1 MKGLFVAW
9 GCSSFCFSAP
19 GWLVAHADHVCS
31 CAMLCFG
38 FLQLWTMKKFARPLL
53 QPQTRRSSKCEVMWP
68 NLVKPSEPLRP
79 PWRCGVLD
87 MVWWCGLLLD
97 NTMCSGTGRNAAQCD
112 ERSELLDRIAPP
124 RKARFGGGE
133 SVLSTGSGRAFEQCG
148 AGELQCRSPI
158 WSMLG
163 ISKGGLTIFLQVAEA
178 VAV

>member
-79 PWRCGVLD
+79 PWRCGVLE

-112 ERSELLDRIAPP
+112 ERREPLDRIAPP
-124 RKARFGGGE
+124 RKGMFACAVFACKSLLQRQGG
-133 SVLSTGSGRAFEQCG
+133 VCRALCCPTCHQDMQFASLVFFQ
-148 AGELQCRSPI
+148 
-158 WSMLG
+158 M
-163 ISKGGLTIFLQVAEA
+163 F
-178 VAV
+178 